1 MEFVQPI
8 RDKKKVEEIKRYLLN
23 KSERNYIM
31 FLLGINLGLRISD
44 ILALKVRDV
53 RNTTHVKVK
62 EQKTGKINKL
72 VINSELKRALDK
84 YTQDRPASEFLIKSR
99 TGKNKAITR
108 DMAYKILIEAAQHVG
123 LEEIGTHTMRKTFG
137 YHFYQKEK
145 DVVIKKGI
153 ESVYGW
159 HGIR

>member
-1 MEFVQPI
+1 
-8 RDKKKVEEIKRYLLN
+8 
-23 KSERNYIM
+23 M

-99 TGKNKAITR
+99 MGKNKAITR
-108 DMAYKILIEAAQHVG
+108 DMAYKILRKAAQHVG

-145 DVVIKKGI
+145 DVALLQDLFNHSAPNITLRYIGI
-153 ESVYGW
+153 NQADKDTAMLRN
-159 HGIR
+159 IL